1 LGGYKVFFEIKD
13 MHTFYGESHI
23 LHGVSLEME
32 KGEIVALLGRNGVG
46 KSTTLK
52 SIVGLAPP
60 RRGSVQ
66 FKGQEIVGLR
76 PHKICRLGI
85 GYVPEE
91 RRIFPHL
98 TVRQNL
104 LIGLKP
110 DQKVE
115 EPWTIEKVYGYFP
128 QLEKRAG
135 QKGSHLSGGEQ
146 QMLTI
151 GRTLMG
157 NPEVLLVDEPTE
169 GLAPIL
175 VKMVVDILRGIHD
188 KNGSILLVEQA
199 MDVALSLANRAYVM
213 SKGEIVFRGTG
224 TELQEN
230 EGVRKRYLEV

>member
-1 LGGYKVFFEIKD
+1 VFFEVNGI
-13 MHTFYGESHI
+13 HTFYGKSHI
-23 LHGVSLEME
+23 VHGVSMDIE
-32 KGEIVALLGRNGVG
+32 KGEIVALVGRNGVG
-46 KSTTLK
+46 KSTFLK
-52 SIVGLAPP
+52 SIMGLVPP
-60 RRGSVQ
+60 QSGSIR
-66 FKGQEIVGLR
+66 FKGQEMIGWR

-91 RRIFPHL
+91 RRIFPNL

-115 EPWTIEKVYGYFP
+115 NPWTVEKVYKYFP

-135 QKGSHLSGGEQ
+135 QKGGHLSGGEQ

-169 GLAPIL
+169 GLAPLL
-175 VKMVVDILRGIHD
+175 VKMVVDILRGIHND
-188 KNGSILLVEQA
+188 NGSILLVEQA
-199 MDVALSLANRAYVM
+199 LDVCLSLASRAYVM
-213 SKGEIVFRGTG
+213 SKGEIVFKGTG
-224 TELQEN
+224 EELQNNKE
-230 EGVRKRYLEV
+230 VIKKYLEV